1 MSQVWMYSPTQGAK
15 LFNSPSDIP
24 EDGNWQDTPCEA
36 PPKPSVSSKGSISD
50 ESAAMKA
57 ELEAIKAAMAEE
69 REETQRIIDERD
81 LAEEAVKLLKEEL
94 TKAKK
99 ALKELQDEAGA
110 AADAADAADGEDD

>member
-1 MSQVWMYSPTQGAK
+1 
-15 LFNSPSDIP
+15 
-24 EDGNWQDTPCEA
+24 
-36 PPKPSVSSKGSISD
+36 
-50 ESAAMKA
+50 MKA